1 MADWREIMAETNKMA
16 VYLGTLT
23 KDNLFNLP
31 RQGDRRKT
39 RSNIEVRS
47 IADAEKA
54 ERDAKTARLKAQRM
68 AKEKK

>member
-1 MADWREIMAETNKMA
+1 MAETKKKA
-16 VYLGTLT
+16 IYLGALT

-31 RQGDRRKT
+31 SQGDRRKT
-39 RSNIEVRS
+39 RGNIEVRS

-54 ERDAKTARLKAQRM
+54 ERDAKTARLRAQRM

>member
-1 MADWREIMAETNKMA
+1 MAEANKRA

-23 KDNLFNLP
+23 KENLFNLP
-31 RQGDRRKT
+31 SQGDGRKS

>member
-1 MADWREIMAETNKMA
+1 MAETNKKA
-16 VYLGTLT
+16 VYIGTLT

-31 RQGDRRKT
+31 SQGDGRKT
-39 RSNIEVRS
+39 LANIEVRS

-54 ERDAKTARLKAQRM
+54 ERDAKTARLRAQRM